1 MLSILLLLAGS
12 DPVDLLRG
20 LSHDDIEVR
29 QAAAAELYRRGPELR
44 KELSEA
50 RRDAADVETRLRLDD
65 LLRRLEVDER
75 IRGFGGGP
83 RVADFGLSLR
93 IDRFAGRGP
102 FRLSIEVMNVGSV
115 ERVFP
120 GIALWDLEEP
130 DQETRTPGADA
141 RVTVKKF
148 IGGGLRRTRWGRAPG
163 GPVPAVALRPGE
175 STSFEFDL
183 EAKDLPAGD
192 YDVRVE
198 YFAPGRLPDAEENL
212 RSNTTRLM
220 IRKCDPR
227 GARSHPP
234 F

>member
-1 MLSILLLLAGS
+1 MLLLCLFLA
-12 DPVDLLRG
+12 DLLRD
-20 LSHDDIEVR
+20 LSHDDVEVR
-29 QAAAAELYRRGPELR
+29 QAAAAELYRRGPGLR

-102 FRLSIEVMNVGSV
+102 FRLTMEVMNVGSA

-120 GIALWDLEEP
+120 GIAAWDLEEP

-148 IGGGLRRTRWGRAPG
+148 IGGGIRRTRWGRAPG
-163 GPVPAVALRPGE
+163 APVAAVALRPGE
-175 STSFEFDL
+175 SATFDFIL

-192 YDVRVE
+192 YDIKVDC
-198 YFAPGRLPDAEENL
+198 FASGAEEPL
-212 RSNTTRLM
+212 RSNGVRMT
-220 IRKCDPR
+220 IRK
-227 GARSHPP
+227 
-234 F
+234 

>member
-1 MLSILLLLAGS
+1 MLFICLFLA
-12 DPVDLLRG
+12 DLLRD

-29 QAAAAELYRRGPELR
+29 QAAAAELYRRGAELR
-44 KELSEA
+44 KELSDA
-50 RRDAADVETRLRLDD
+50 RRDASDIETRSRLDD
-65 LLRRLEVDER
+65 ILRRLDVDER

-102 FRLSIEVMNVGSV
+102 FRLAIEVMNVGSA
-115 ERVFP
+115 EREFP

-130 DQETRTPGADA
+130 DQETRTPGAEA

-163 GPVPAVALRPGE
+163 VPVAAVALRPGE
-175 STSFEFDL
+175 STTFDFLL
-183 EAKDLPAGD
+183 EAKDLAAGD

-198 YFAPGRLPDAEENL
+198 IRIPEAEENL
-212 RSNTTRLM
+212 RSNVVRLM
-220 IRKCDPR
+220 IRK
-227 GARSHPP
+227 
-234 F
+234 